1 MPQLHLYIP
10 DELAE
15 RIQRE
20 AQAAD
25 MSISRYLAQLVQREI
40 SPDWPTG
47 YFEDVVGGWKG
58 GLLER
63 PSQGS
68 LEQRERLEADW

>member
-1 MPQLHLYIP
+1 
-10 DELAE
+10 
-15 RIQRE
+15 
-20 AQAAD
+20 

-63 PSQGS
+63 PSQGT
-68 LEQRERLEADW
+68 LEQRERLETDW